1 MKTTLMPPDFI
12 IIGAMRAGTT
22 ALADLLSRHPEIGM
36 SRLKETDY
44 FIAEKNFSRGPV
56 WYQSLFPMDRPIRGE
71 ASPNYAKSDVFAGV
85 PQRIHAARPDVRLI
99 YIVRDPVERFWS
111 QYNHTFLMGG
121 AAPPAD
127 RLLDCHEGRHILA
140 SSMYARQLNAFLGV
154 FPAAQISVID
164 LADLSQ
170 PESGTLETVLKFIGA
185 DPNVSLEALRTA
197 NSSGSLAQT
206 PGWALKLSQHKALT
220 GFRAAISPEV
230 KTKVR
235 SFLGTLQKAP
245 RETPPIPADAK
256 QRVADALAEDATAF
270 RKLVGRPFSHW
281 SV

>member
-111 QYNHTFLMGG
+111 PRM
-121 AAPPAD
+121 
-127 RLLDCHEGRHILA
+127 
-140 SSMYARQLNAFLGV
+140 V
-154 FPAAQISVID
+154 VI
-164 LADLSQ
+164 
-170 PESGTLETVLKFIGA
+170 GTLRPAFMFCSARSRSDSV
-185 DPNVSLEALRTA
+185 RTR
-197 NSSGSLAQT
+197 
-206 PGWALKLSQHKALT
+206 W
-220 GFRAAISPEV
+220 SPSA
-230 KTKVR
+230 TMR
-235 SFLGTLQKAP
+235 S
-245 RETPPIPADAK
+245 
-256 QRVADALAEDATAF
+256 
-270 RKLVGRPFSHW
+270 PFSKPASAHGPPRITR
-281 SV
+281 SMTRPPSDSRTLRPR